1 MCRKARR
8 SKRPRREPR
17 SWTPWTATCSARP
30 CSSHASI
37 ANSRPASN
45 VIKQLTGDGWLLFA
59 TRFVRLFAYGSLS
72 VVLVFYLVGV
82 GLSEAQAGLLLSL
95 TLVGDTAVSLFLTT
109 QADRLGRRR
118 MLIAGAALMT
128 IAGVV
133 FAASRTFWILLLA
146 GHHRRDQPE
155 RAGSRAV
162 SSDRTSL
169 SRRSSA
175 IAPEPRAWRGTRCL
189 DQLPRPPAR

>member
-1 MCRKARR
+1 M
-8 SKRPRREPR
+8 
-17 SWTPWTATCSARP
+17 
-30 CSSHASI
+30 
-37 ANSRPASN
+37 
-45 VIKQLTGDGWLLFA
+45 
-59 TRFVRLFAYGSLS
+59 YGSLS

-133 FAASRTFWILLLA
+133 FAASRCSGFSCSPA
-146 GHHRRDQPE
+146 
-155 RAGSRAV
+155 
-162 SSDRTSL
+162 
-169 SRRSSA
+169 SSA
-175 IAPEPRAWRGTRCL
+175 
-189 DQLPRPPAR
+189 